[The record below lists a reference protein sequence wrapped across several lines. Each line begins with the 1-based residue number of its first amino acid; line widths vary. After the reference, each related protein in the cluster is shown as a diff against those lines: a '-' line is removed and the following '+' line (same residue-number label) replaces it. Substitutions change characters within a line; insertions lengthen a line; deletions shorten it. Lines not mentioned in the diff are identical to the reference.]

1 MQVVLPA
8 RLALLDTFA
17 ELARL
22 NQHRPMLYA
31 QKGSIAQ
38 IMQILGELKKSL
50 APRVNTEQLKAVQP
64 TRSALI
70 ALQGSIVKA
79 LDTTR

>member
-8 RLALLDTFA
+8 RLALLDTSA

-22 NQHRPMLYA
+22 KQHRPMLYV

-38 IMQILGELKKSL
+38 IMQILGELKKSH

-70 ALQGSIVKA
+70 AQQGSIVKA